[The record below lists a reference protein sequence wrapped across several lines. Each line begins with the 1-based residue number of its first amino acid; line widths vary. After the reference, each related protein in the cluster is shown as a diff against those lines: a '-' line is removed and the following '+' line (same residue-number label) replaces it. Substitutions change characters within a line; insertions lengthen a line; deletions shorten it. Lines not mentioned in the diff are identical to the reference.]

1 MHDDAPGQPSG
12 RSQGAPSRYRRDER
26 PRQRPDVDAVDDT
39 DAVLCPLRPGE
50 ATFHH
55 GWTLHSS
62 RPNQSG
68 DRRIGL
74 NIQYLSPSV
83 RQTLHDQQD
92 HFRRAVAEI
101 TISNAGL
108 PQQQGDQFSPQAA
121 EGWIEVDR
129 CGYSNGPAGAA
140 VAAPTIALSSH
151 QLLTRCILCP
161 PDYPTIESRPW
172 THRYSSTVAWAR
184 S

>member
-1 MHDDAPGQPSG
+1 MLGLRLGPAGLRLAGALTGHGGERLHDDAPGQPSG

-39 DAVLCPLRPGE
+39 DAVLCSLRSGE
-50 ATFHH
+50 ASFHH

-83 RQTLHDQQD
+83 RQTLHDQ
-92 HFRRAVAEI
+92 
-101 TISNAGL
+101 
-108 PQQQGDQFSPQAA
+108 
-121 EGWIEVDR
+121 
-129 CGYSNGPAGAA
+129 
-140 VAAPTIALSSH
+140 
-151 QLLTRCILCP
+151 
-161 PDYPTIESRPW
+161 
-172 THRYSSTVAWAR
+172 
-184 S
+184 